1 MKKSIKITL
10 AVLTVATALVIV
22 VPLGISRFSDKE
34 ETHNFARGTIRSYED
49 AERVSDDNS
58 NGVSLGDYNV
68 KIDHQVNFPD
78 DAVPVD
84 VIEEDEETG
93 ALTVT
98 NEDGDVEV
106 INDKALEEAQKTE
119 TKANEILDSVLNDV
133 IPQEDKDSSTEAVKE
148 VKKEKEVEQVK
159 KDNTKKE
166 QKDTSDEID
175 QETKDLFADLGWGEP
190 TTDHSA
196 GNIPEDAVWD
206 IQNPDKNYN
215 GTFTTP

>member
-10 AVLTVATALVIV
+10 TVLTVATAIVIV
-22 VPLGISRFSDKE
+22 VPLGISKFSDKE

-78 DAVPVD
+78 DALPVD

-119 TKANEILDSVLNDV
+119 TEVNEILENALDDV
-133 IPQEDKDSSTEAVKE
+133 IPQEDKNSYNETVKE
-148 VKKEKEVEQVK
+148 VKKEKEIEQVK
-159 KDNTKKE
+159 KDGTKK
-166 QKDTSDEID
+166 DATDEVD
-175 QETKDLFADLGWGEP
+175 QVTKDLFASMGWGEP

-206 IQNPDKNYN
+206 IQNPDRNYN